1 MSAHAETVAT
11 RAAAPRGVLRLMG
24 SNLAAQSAEQV
35 ALAAAAIVA
44 VADLGA
50 GPAAAGWLQTA
61 QTLPF
66 LLLAIPAG
74 LIADRASRTRLMVAA
89 EALRAVCLLAV
100 VVLTAHGALTLGA
113 LALLGFL
120 GAAGTVAY
128 SVAAP
133 SLVPALVRRERL
145 AGVNARL
152 ELARSAA
159 FAAGPA
165 VAGYLV
171 ARGAGLAFG
180 AATLLSLIAVALL
193 AGLREPTRAASPI
206 GNPAG
211 RPTPA
216 ELGAGIRFIAG
227 HHLMRPVALT
237 AIVFN
242 LSFFVM
248 LAIYVPHAISDLGL
262 SPTGVGAS
270 MASYG
275 AGMIAG
281 ALLAPMLARR
291 LAFGT
296 QVAIGP
302 LMGFAAAL
310 AMLATIAWPSP
321 ALAAL
326 SFFLIGAG
334 PIVWTITT
342 TTLRQA
348 VTPPALL
355 GRVSAALLTA
365 TWGARPLGAG
375 LAAAIAT
382 GLGARLGIEACLM
395 AATAGFA
402 IQAAILLASPV
413 ARLRSLPDAVSD
425 WT

>member
-1 MSAHAETVAT
+1 MSAHAETLALPAAT
-11 RAAAPRGVLRLMG
+11 PRGIARLMG
-24 SNLAAQSAEQV
+24 SNLAAQSAEQI
-35 ALAAAAIVA
+35 ALAAASLVA

-50 GPAAAGWLQTA
+50 GPAEAGWLQTA

-89 EALRAVCLLAV
+89 EALRAACLLAV
-100 VVLTAHGALTLGA
+100 VMLAARGALSVPALG
-113 LALLGFL
+113 LLGFL
-120 GAAGTVAY
+120 GATGTVAY

-133 SLVPALVRRERL
+133 SLVSSLVRREGL
-145 AGVNARL
+145 ARVNARL

-165 VAGYLV
+165 LAGWLV
-171 ARGAGLAFG
+171 ARGVGLAFG
-180 AATLLSLIAVALL
+180 VATALSLSTVTLL
-193 AGLREPTRAASPI
+193 AGLREPARDAPARRAAM
-206 GNPAG
+206 
-211 RPTPA
+211 A
-216 ELGAGIRFIAG
+216 ELGAGIGFIAG
-227 HHLMRPVALT
+227 HRLLRPVALT

-242 LSFFVM
+242 LSFFVIQ
-248 LAIYVPHAISDLGL
+248 AIYVPHAVRDLGL
-262 SPTGVGAS
+262 SPAGVGAS

-275 AGMIAG
+275 VGMIAG
-281 ALLAPMLARR
+281 ALLAPALARR
-291 LAFGT
+291 LRFGT

-302 LMGFAAAL
+302 LAGLAAAL
-310 AMLATIAWPSP
+310 AMLATLAWPTP
-321 ALAAL
+321 LLAGL
-326 SFFLIGAG
+326 SFLLIGAG

-355 GRVSAALLTA
+355 GRVSAALLAA
-365 TWGARPLGAG
+365 TWGARPLGAA
-375 LAAAIAT
+375 LAAAIAA
-382 GLGARLGIEACLM
+382 GPGIGACL
-395 AATAGFA
+395 AVATAGFA

-413 ARLRSLPDAVSD
+413 ARLATLPDAVSD